1 MYLSNLLCINQAHYK
16 HMIVYTYIFL
26 PVASALYQLLLLNN
40 FLNLLFLFFC
50 VPQDDSDTWNQG
62 TVQLL
67 DYIPPETLSP
77 SFILIMTQFSYMGL

>member
-40 FLNLLFLFFC
+40 FLNLLFLFS
-50 VPQDDSDTWNQG
+50 VS
-62 TVQLL
+62 LRM
-67 DYIPPETLSP
+67 ILSP
-77 SFILIMTQFSYMGL
+77 GIKEQYSYWTTFLLKLCLPVLF